1 MAERLMKM
9 NLQFFADGGN
19 DNDDNANS
27 NIDNATPNNV
37 GTDDNSSGSD
47 GDGNQD
53 IDYKAFADL
62 ISEKDK
68 ELEQLRTEVDKLKKS
83 NAELIVKVNA
93 GAKHSE
99 KTFEDNLLGLVG
111 AKPRKE

>member
-1 MAERLMKM
+1 MVERLMKM
-9 NLQFFADGGN
+9 NLQFFADGGSN
-19 DNDDNANS
+19 NDDNANG
-27 NIDNATPNNV
+27 NTDNGTTGNGGGDDNNS
-37 GTDDNSSGSD
+37 GTD
-47 GDGNQD
+47 GDENED

-68 ELEQLRTEVDKLKKS
+68 ELEQLGTEVDKLKKS
-83 NAELIVKVNA
+83 NAERIVMVNA

>member
-1 MAERLMKM
+1 MKYKY

-19 DNDDNANS
+19 DNDDNANGNTDNGTPDNGGGDGS
-27 NIDNATPNNV
+27 NNSPN
-37 GTDDNSSGSD
+37 
-47 GDGNQD
+47 GDGNED
-53 IDYKAFADL
+53 VGYKAFADL

>member
-1 MAERLMKM
+1 MKYKY

-19 DNDDNANS
+19 DNDVNANGNS
-27 NIDNATPNNV
+27 DNGTPDN
-37 GTDDNSSGSD
+37 GGGDDNSSGSN
-47 GDGNQD
+47 GNGNED
-53 IDYKAFADL
+53 VDLKAFADL

-83 NAELIVKVNA
+83 NAELIVKVSA

>member
-1 MAERLMKM
+1 MKYKY
-9 NLQFFADGGN
+9 NLQFFADGGSN
-19 DNDDNANS
+19 NDDNANG
-27 NIDNATPNNV
+27 NTDN
-37 GTDDNSSGSD
+37 GGGDDNNSGSD
-47 GDGNQD
+47 GDENEG

>member
-1 MAERLMKM
+1 MKYKY
-9 NLQFFADGGN
+9 NLQFFADGGSN
-19 DNDDNANS
+19 NDDNANG
-27 NIDNATPNNV
+27 NTDN
-37 GTDDNSSGSD
+37 GGGDDNNSGSD
-47 GDGNQD
+47 GDENEG

-99 KTFEDNLLGLVG
+99 KTFEDNLLVLVG

>member
-1 MAERLMKM
+1 MKLKY

-19 DNDDNANS
+19 NNDVNANGNTDNGTSDNDR
-27 NIDNATPNNV
+27 
-37 GTDDNSSGSD
+37 GDDNNSGSD
-47 GDGNQD
+47 GDVHED

-83 NAELIVKVNA
+83 NAELIVKVSA

>member
-1 MAERLMKM
+1 MKYKY
-9 NLQFFADGGN
+9 NLQFFADGGSN
-19 DNDDNANS
+19 NDDNANG
-27 NIDNATPNNV
+27 NTDNGTPDN
-37 GTDDNSSGSD
+37 GGGDDNSSGSD
-47 GDGNQD
+47 GDGNED

-68 ELEQLRTEVDKLKKS
+68 ELEQLRTEIDKLKKS
-83 NAELIVKVNA
+83 NAELIVKVSA

>member
-1 MAERLMKM
+1 MAKGLMKM

-19 DNDDNANS
+19 DNDDNDIN
-27 NIDNATPNNV
+27 NPDN
-37 GTDDNSSGSD
+37 GTTDIGGGDGNSSGSD
-47 GDGNQD
+47 GVGDEN

-83 NAELIVKVNA
+83 NAELIVKVSA

>member
-1 MAERLMKM
+1 MKYKY
-9 NLQFFADGGN
+9 NLQFFADGGSN
-19 DNDDNANS
+19 NDDNANG
-27 NIDNATPNNV
+27 NTDNGTPNN
-37 GTDDNSSGSD
+37 GGGDDNSSGSD
-47 GDGNQD
+47 GDGNED

-68 ELEQLRTEVDKLKKS
+68 ELEQLRTEIDKLKKS
-83 NAELIVKVNA
+83 NAELIVKVSA

>member
-1 MAERLMKM
+1 MRYKY

-19 DNDDNANS
+19 DNDDNGNGNS
-27 NIDNATPNNV
+27 DN
-37 GTDDNSSGSD
+37 GTADNGGGDDNSSGSD
-47 GDGNQD
+47 GNGDET

-83 NAELIVKVNA
+83 NAELIVKVSA